1 MITLVTD
8 SSCDLPSELIKKHHI
23 KVVPLKVS
31 IDGIEYTEGVNLT
44 GEEFAQKML
53 ASPSL
58 PKTSQPSPGDFAKVF
73 NEIRSEGKEVLC
85 LTISSKLSGTY
96 QSACLAKEMAGSEGI
111 TVFDTLAGSLGH
123 GLQIIRA
130 AEMVE
135 QGDGLKNILDELI
148 IYREKMNI
156 LILLNTL
163 ENIVKGGRLS
173 KFKGTVAS
181 VLNIKVLLEGIEGEV
196 VELGKSRGR
205 KKFLRQVLSVIGER
219 REDFSNTVFGLTY
232 IRNEEEAQALKQ
244 QIIEKYQPKDVI
256 VNTMGA
262 TMGTYAGDGGM
273 ILSF

>member
-8 SSCDLPSELIKKHHI
+8 SSCDLPPEIIKKHNI
-23 KVVPLKVS
+23 QVVPLKIT

-44 GEEFAQKML
+44 GDEFAQKML

-58 PKTSQPSPGDFAKVF
+58 PKTSQPSPGCFAETF
-73 NEIRSEGKEVLC
+73 DGIRSEGKEVLC

-135 QGDGLKNILDELI
+135 QGNGLKYILDELI
-148 IYREKMNI
+148 ACRQTMNI
-156 LILLNTL
+156 LILLDTL

-181 VLNIKVLLEGIEGEV
+181 VLNIKVLLEGVEGEV
-196 VELGKSRGR
+196 VELEKTRGR
-205 KKFLRQVLSVIGER
+205 KKFMRRVLSVIGER
-219 REDFSNTVFGLTY
+219 REDFSNTIFGITH
-232 IRNEEEAQALKQ
+232 ISNEEEAQALKQ
-244 QIIEKYQPKDVI
+244 QIIERYQPKDVI